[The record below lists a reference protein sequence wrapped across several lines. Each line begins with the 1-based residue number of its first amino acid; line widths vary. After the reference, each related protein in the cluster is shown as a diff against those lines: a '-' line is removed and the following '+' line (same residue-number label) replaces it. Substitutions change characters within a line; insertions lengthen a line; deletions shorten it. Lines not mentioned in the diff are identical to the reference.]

1 MMKIN
6 IIEQLISIFDDK
18 DKNIEELKRDL
29 ENKDIFKNEIYEK
42 LQDIEKNNE
51 ELENFISVYD
61 DL

>member
-1 MMKIN
+1 MKIN

-61 DL
+61 DI